1 MQPIQASGE
10 KGWKSKEAKTT
21 QVGQGIAKDSQV
33 KETQKGSGN
42 IHTLVLH
49 SKVFQTTKEM

>member
-1 MQPIQASGE
+1 MQPIKANGE

-21 QVGQGIAKDSQV
+21 QVGQSIAKDSQV

-42 IHTLVLH
+42 INTLVLH